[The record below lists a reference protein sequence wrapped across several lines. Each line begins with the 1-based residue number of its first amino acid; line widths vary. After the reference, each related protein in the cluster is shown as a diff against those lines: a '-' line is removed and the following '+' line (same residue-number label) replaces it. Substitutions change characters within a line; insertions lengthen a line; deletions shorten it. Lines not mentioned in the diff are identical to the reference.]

1 MKNFIKVAFIGSGNV
16 AWHLAPAI
24 DNATGF
30 KVIEIYSPTEK
41 NAKAL
46 VNRLYE
52 AEVKTDLDFSDSEAQ
67 LFFFCIKDDGIEALA
82 KEIILPENAIVI
94 HNSGSLPITVL
105 AYAAT
110 ARMAVL
116 YPLQTFSKQ
125 KKVNIEDVPFFVET
139 IGEGVEEIMVKLANQ
154 LSQKVAVVN
163 SQKRMALHIAA
174 VFASN
179 FTNHMLTIS
188 KTIMDAS
195 DLPYTWLTPLISET
209 INKSFEIG
217 PLAAQTGPAK
227 RGDLKILDQH
237 LSMLQE
243 DEQIAEIYK
252 LVSQHIIDVHDVEE
266 D

>member
-1 MKNFIKVAFIGSGNV
+1 
-16 AWHLAPAI
+16 
-24 DNATGF
+24 
-30 KVIEIYSPTEK
+30 
-41 NAKAL
+41 
-46 VNRLYE
+46 
-52 AEVKTDLDFSDSEAQ
+52 
-67 LFFFCIKDDGIEALA
+67 
-82 KEIILPENAIVI
+82 
-94 HNSGSLPITVL
+94 
-105 AYAAT
+105 
-110 ARMAVL
+110 
-116 YPLQTFSKQ
+116 
-125 KKVNIEDVPFFVET
+125 
-139 IGEGVEEIMVKLANQ
+139 
-154 LSQKVAVVN
+154 
-163 SQKRMALHIAA
+163 MALHIAA

-195 DLPYTWLTPLISET
+195 NLPYTWLTPLISET

-252 LVSQHIIDVHDVEE
+252 LVSQHIIDVHNVDE